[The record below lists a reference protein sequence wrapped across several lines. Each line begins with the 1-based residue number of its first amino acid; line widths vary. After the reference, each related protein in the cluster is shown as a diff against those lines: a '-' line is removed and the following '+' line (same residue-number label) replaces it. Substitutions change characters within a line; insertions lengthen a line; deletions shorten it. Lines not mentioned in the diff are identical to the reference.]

1 MILLESLNSLN
12 IITFSFNHKK
22 KKEQDTLK
30 IQKEFFE
37 QYTYFPFLHTFT
49 KSHPLRK
56 SCLVSVRFKRIS
68 CIDIERSLQRG
79 PRGLPRESRKMVEE
93 FPAERQARTGASRYS
108 VYRLFVRWEWR
119 ITWQNIFFL
128 SFVYSNVERI
138 GLFTRDVGSIYKN
151 MSQRLKMEQDVQE
164 KERMM
169 IGLTGC
175 LDKDILKRF
184 VRQRFILIANRQQ
197 LSFDDWRP
205 LCYFVACR
213 CPICRSRVGFMAF
226 LERKF
231 IDICEIRNKE
241 SYEIFGFYL
250 LFKIFESSLNFQ
262 INIFLVSKET
272 INPSIFL
279 FDFLDISRKH
289 WMRNL
294 FVSKILPR
302 CWSRLPWI
310 LWEWTLPGIS

>member
-1 MILLESLNSLN
+1 
-12 IITFSFNHKK
+12 
-22 KKEQDTLK
+22 
-30 IQKEFFE
+30 
-37 QYTYFPFLHTFT
+37 
-49 KSHPLRK
+49 
-56 SCLVSVRFKRIS
+56 
-68 CIDIERSLQRG
+68 
-79 PRGLPRESRKMVEE
+79 MVEE
-93 FPAERQARTGASRYS
+93 FPAERQARTGAGRYS

-213 CPICRSRVGFMAF
+213 CPICRNRVGFMAF

-231 IDICEIRNKE
+231 IDICEIQKGKLRNLWILHFIQNFRIVVE
-241 SYEIFGFYL
+241 FPNQYFSS
-250 LFKIFESSLNFQ
+250 FKRDDKS
-262 INIFLVSKET
+262 
-272 INPSIFL
+272 
-279 FDFLDISRKH
+279 FDFSLWFFRYLTQALDEKFIRKQDFATLLIKIALNPVGVDVA
-289 WMRNL
+289 WN
-294 FVSKILPR
+294 FVK
-302 CWSRLPWI
+302 
-310 LWEWTLPGIS
+310 